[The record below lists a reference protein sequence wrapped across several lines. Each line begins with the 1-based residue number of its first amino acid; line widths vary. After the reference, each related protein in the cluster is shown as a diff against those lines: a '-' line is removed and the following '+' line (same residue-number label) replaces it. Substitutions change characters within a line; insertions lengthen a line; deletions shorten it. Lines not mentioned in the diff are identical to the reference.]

1 MQQQI
6 SSTMGFEMD
15 WVYQAG
21 HEWRNQNGNLQ
32 YDENGVNYPFSDT
45 TRRYFP
51 NWGVVRMTYDDAFS
65 DFNGLQM
72 GLAKR
77 FSNDWQANF
86 TYLLGHLTD
95 GALCPP
101 LGLTQQNVETCPAD
115 LGGEQTLAVT
125 DQRHRITASGIWS
138 GPGGFQLSGMWF
150 FGSGMR
156 YDTRYGG
163 DYRQC
168 GSYGCQQRLRPD
180 GTIVPRNNFVGSPI
194 HRMDI
199 RLMQRFD
206 LGGVQVDGL
215 FEIFNLYNHENYGA
229 YNTRESSIVYG
240 TPRQDGNNNPAYQPR
255 SLQLGF
261 RVLF

>member
-1 MQQQI
+1 M
-6 SSTMGFEMD
+6 
-15 WVYQAG
+15 
-21 HEWRNQNGNLQ
+21 
-32 YDENGVNYPFSDT
+32 YDENGVNYPFTDT

-51 NWGVVRMTYDDAFS
+51 NWGVVRMTYDDQFS

-77 FSNDWQANF
+77 FSNDWQANL

-101 LGLTQQNVETCPAD
+101 LGLTQQNVETCPVD
-115 LGGEQTLAVT
+115 LGGEESLAIT

-206 LGGVQVDGL
+206 LAGVQVDGL
-215 FEIFNLYNHENYGA
+215 FEIFNLYNHANYGA
-229 YNTRESSIVYG
+229 YNTRESQHRIRHPEAG
-240 TPRQDGNNNPAYQPR
+240 REQ
-255 SLQLGF
+255 
-261 RVLF
+261 